1 MTMFERLAL
10 VGDRMFDRLRD
21 RRAFAI
27 TDNTAI
33 NGGLD
38 VLRRHKYAVVVTF
51 RRNGDPV
58 PSPVWFGVD
67 DRGRAYLRT
76 DARSG
81 KVKRLSHDNRILIA
95 PSNIRGRPMGPG
107 FRATGR
113 VLPKQEWPHA
123 EDTLAG
129 AYGLGRRIWE
139 RLLGG
144 STDGA
149 AYIEIEPGRGT
160 RPQP

>member
-1 MTMFERLAL
+1 M
-10 VGDRMFDRLRD
+10 
-21 RRAFAI
+21 
-27 TDNTAI
+27 
-33 NGGLD
+33 
-38 VLRRHKYAVVVTF
+38 VVTF

-81 KVKRLSHDNRILIA
+81 KVKRLSRDNRILIA
-95 PSNIRGRPMGPG
+95 PSNIRGRPTGPG
-107 FRATGR
+107 IRALGR
-113 VLPKQEWPHA
+113 VLPKEEWAHA

-129 AYGLGRRIWE
+129 AYGLGRRTWE

-144 STDGA
+144 SIDGA
-149 AYIEIEPGRGT
+149 AYIEIEPGWR
-160 RPQP
+160 RNESA